1 MRHPLAANVNMSD
14 DSGKFIST
22 RIMKLPLKREYQTMQ
37 SLQAIESAEE
47 QNSQSTLDHIT
58 KKAEKGGATEAS
70 TGRDGKPGS
79 I

>member
-47 QNSQSTLDHIT
+47 QNS
-58 KKAEKGGATEAS
+58 
-70 TGRDGKPGS
+70 
-79 I
+79 